1 MSGKIIDTILNGGA
15 NGLNCILENFYV
27 ELPNIEVEREEK
39 MPVEET
45 TFEAAKAKNKITRGI
60 CEETGKREREI
71 REHIG

>member
-15 NGLNCILENFYV
+15 NGLNCRLENFYV
-27 ELPNIEVEREEK
+27 ELPNTEVEREEQ
-39 MPVEET
+39 MAAEAATV
-45 TFEAAKAKNKITRGI
+45 EAAKANNKTTRGI